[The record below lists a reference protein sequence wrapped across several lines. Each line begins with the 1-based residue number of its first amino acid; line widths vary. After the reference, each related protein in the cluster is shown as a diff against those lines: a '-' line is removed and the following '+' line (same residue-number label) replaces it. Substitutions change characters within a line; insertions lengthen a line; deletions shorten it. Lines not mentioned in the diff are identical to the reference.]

1 MKIRFLGTHTAESK
15 HTRLVSF
22 VIDDILAVEA
32 GSLTSELT
40 LSEQERISAILLSHG
55 HYDHIRAVPSLA
67 FNNPDHDIKILAI
80 PETLNVLLSGL
91 LNGVVYPNFAA
102 STSYLGK
109 RVLELCPLEPL
120 QPVDVEGYCIL
131 PIPVRHPVPAVG
143 FEISSK
149 DGRRLFY
156 TGDTGPG
163 LSDVWQR
170 IHPHH
175 LIAEMTFPNFMAQMA
190 KDAGHLCPQSLAGE
204 LAEFKLIRGYL
215 PDCTL
220 VHVTPQFE
228 EEIREEV
235 EKVAKDYRFS
245 IAFASE
251 GDVVIV

>member
-1 MKIRFLGTHTAESK
+1 M
-15 HTRLVSF
+15 SF

-156 TGDTGPG
+156 TG
-163 LSDVWQR
+163 V
-170 IHPHH
+170 
-175 LIAEMTFPNFMAQMA
+175 A

-235 EKVAKDYRFS
+235 EKVAKDYGFS

-251 GDVVIV
+251 GDVVVV

>member
-1 MKIRFLGTHTAESK
+1 MGTHTAESK
-15 HTRLVSF
+15 NTRLVSF
-22 VIDDILAVEA
+22 IIDDVLAGEA

-40 LSEQERISAILLSHG
+40 LSEQERIAAILLSHG

-67 FNNPDHDIKILAI
+67 FNNPDQDIKILAI
-80 PETLNVLLSGL
+80 QETLNVLLSSL
-91 LNGVVYPNFAA
+91 LNDVVYPNFAA
-102 STSYLGK
+102 STSYLGR

-120 QPVDVEGYCIL
+120 QPVDVEGYRIL
-131 PIPVRHPVPAVG
+131 PLPVRHNVPAFG
-143 FEISSK
+143 FEIISK

-156 TGDTGPG
+156 TCDTGPG

-175 LIAEMTFPNFMAQMA
+175 LIAEMRFPNFMAQMSN
-190 KDAGHLCPQSLAGE
+190 DTGHLCPQSLAGE
-204 LAEFKLIRGYL
+204 LSEFRSIRGYL

-228 EEIREEV
+228 EEIREEM
-235 EKVAKDYRFS
+235 EKVAKEHEFS
-245 IAFASE
+245 VAFASE